1 MCVTFSPVTPT
12 IAQRMTGQ
20 AVAAQYPPQAF
31 PGYPAPIMKAAGS
44 AVTGSPS
51 TLLVTTALF
60 GLIPAWSKDRSIG
73 KRTYNART
81 ETVAE
86 KPSYRAA
93 WRQRRFCLLPMLQFF
108 EPCWDTGKAVRWSI
122 HRHDQEP
129 FTVAAIWDAW
139 TDRATGEIVD
149 SFSMLTI
156 NADGHPVMG
165 RFHKPGDEKRSLVVV
180 PTAQWSDW
188 LYASTEKAIGM
199 LSAMD
204 SEQFTAT
211 PQPIARES
219 PQAELT

>member
-1 MCVTFSPVTPT
+1 MTFSPVTPT
-12 IAQRMTGQ
+12 IAQQMTGQ
-20 AVAAQYPPQAF
+20 AVSAQYPLQAF

-51 TLLVTTALF
+51 TLLLTTALF
-60 GLIPAWSKDRSIG
+60 GLIPAWSKDRSVG

-81 ETVAE
+81 ETVAG
-86 KPSYRAA
+86 KPSYRTA
-93 WRQRRFCLLPMLQFF
+93 WRQRRFCLVPMLQFF
-108 EPCWDTGKAVRWSI
+108 EPCWETGYAVQWSI
-122 HRHDQEP
+122 HRYDQEP
-129 FTVAAIWDAW
+129 FAVAGIWDAW

-165 RFHKPGDEKRSLVVV
+165 RFHRPGDEKRSLVIV

-188 LYASTEKAIGM
+188 LHASTEQAIGM
-199 LSAMD
+199 LSPMD
-204 SEQFTAT
+204 YEQFTAT

-219 PQAELT
+219 PQAELI